1 MIGPGSLTVSHGE
14 CRPLRCQ
21 PLFLLNPPELRRPS
35 SSSALLSPWPFAT
48 TDVMAALLPHSSAA
62 FQAPS
67 MSWES
72 QPPSASQRNQIP
84 AGGSLYP
91 GLYRANRVDVS
102 LLQVPLHIKSRQK
115 HLTFPLLILTSLY
128 THHPSG
134 VKRGRFLFF
143 LL

>member
-1 MIGPGSLTVSHGE
+1 M
-14 CRPLRCQ
+14 
-21 PLFLLNPPELRRPS
+21 
-35 SSSALLSPWPFAT
+35 
-48 TDVMAALLPHSSAA
+48 TDVMAGLLPHSSAA
-62 FQAPS
+62 FQAPT

-91 GLYRANRVDVS
+91 GLYMASRADFS
-102 LLQVPLHIKSRQK
+102 LLQAPLHIKSGQK
-115 HLTFPLLILTSLY
+115 HVMFLLLILTSLY

-134 VKRGRFLFF
+134 VKRGRFPFF